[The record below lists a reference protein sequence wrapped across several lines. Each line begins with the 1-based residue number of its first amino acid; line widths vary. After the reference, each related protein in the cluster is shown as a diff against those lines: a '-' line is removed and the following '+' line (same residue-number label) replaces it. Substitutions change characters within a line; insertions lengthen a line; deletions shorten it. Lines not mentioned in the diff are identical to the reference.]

1 MVEKEAIV
9 GHAKLHAR
17 PAALLVQRAKQFDS
31 EVKLEKGGK
40 SKNAK
45 SAMGVMALGAVE
57 GDTVKITAEGPDEE
71 AAAEALA
78 AFVSGESSS

>member
-1 MVEKEAIV
+1 MVEKETVV

-17 PAALLVQRAKQFDS
+17 PAALLVHRAKQFDS

-45 SAMGVMALGAVE
+45 SVMGIMALGALE
-57 GDTVKITAEGPDEE
+57 GDKIKVRAQGPDEE
-71 AAAEALA
+71 KAAEAVA
-78 AFVSGESSS
+78 AVVSGEGS